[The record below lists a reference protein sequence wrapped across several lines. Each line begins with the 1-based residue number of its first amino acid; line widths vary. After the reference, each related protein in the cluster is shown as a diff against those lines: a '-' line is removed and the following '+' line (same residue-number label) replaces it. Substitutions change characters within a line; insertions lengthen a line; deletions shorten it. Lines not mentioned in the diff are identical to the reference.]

1 MAGTERLGTDD
12 ETRGGGPSV
21 LPRQGQFDATVTDL
35 PLMRVER
42 IWNFWQHSAVNV
54 GLAIATWAFLQ
65 GAAVA
70 YYVGVKQA
78 IAAMIIGYGISVLLV
93 ALAPCMPSVKHGI
106 EQFVGIRSTFG
117 ERGARIFMILVS
129 TLLAAAWSAV
139 LAIMFGHGLVTV
151 INNVFGVA
159 LPETG
164 VAASL
169 LGLIA
174 IVVSWA
180 ILARGPVSVEA
191 VCRAIAP
198 LLILIV
204 VGIIVIVFSR
214 NSWSE
219 LTALVPLG
227 GASDD
232 PHLNFML
239 AVELNLAGGFA
250 WWPNLGN
257 LARLAKTP
265 RAAFWPNWIGVFAA
279 SVAAAAVGVLAALSL
294 QVEEPTQW
302 MIPLAGVVLGVI
314 ALIVVCLANIT
325 AILSQGYASMVALK
339 GGGGALL
346 RRAAWP
352 LLGLVILGPAAVLVF
367 FPEAVYENYGRF
379 VSWGAIVLAPLC
391 AVQFVDYFILR
402 HRHISVRALYQPIG
416 ESPYTYWRGINLAA
430 FAAVA
435 AGAGTYALLLN
446 PLSYEP
452 APLFRYTTASLP
464 AFAVAAAAHY
474 LLTRLVV
481 EPRGLG
487 GYGLRPVA
495 GSSSRMQ
502 S

>member
-1 MAGTERLGTDD
+1 MSGNERLVNSEAAATGQL
-12 ETRGGGPSV
+12 TRQP
-21 LPRQGQFDATVTDL
+21 QGRFDATVTDL
-35 PLMRVER
+35 PLMRAER

-54 GLAIATWAFLQ
+54 GLAVATWAFLQ

-93 ALAPCMPSVKHGI
+93 ALAPCMPSVKYGI

-117 ERGARIFMILVS
+117 DRGARIVMVAVS
-129 TLLAAAWSAV
+129 TILAAAWSAV

-151 INNVFGVA
+151 VNNVFGVA
-159 LPETG
+159 LPQTG

-169 LGLIA
+169 LALIA
-174 IVVSWA
+174 IVVSWT

-191 VCRAIAP
+191 VCRVIAP

-204 VGIIVIVFSR
+204 AGILVIVFSR

-219 LTALVPLG
+219 LAALAPLG
-227 GASDD
+227 GESDD
-232 PHLNFML
+232 PHLSFML

-257 LARLAKTP
+257 LARLTKTS
-265 RAAFWPNWIGVFAA
+265 RAAFWPNMIGVFAA

-294 QVEEPTQW
+294 QVEDPTQW
-302 MIPLAGVVLGVI
+302 FIPLAGVVVGVI
-314 ALIVVCLANIT
+314 ALIVVCLANVT

-346 RRAAWP
+346 RRAPWP
-352 LLGLVILGPAAVLVF
+352 LLGVFILGPAAVLVF

-379 VSWGAIVLAPLC
+379 VSWGAILIAPLC

-402 HRHISVRALYQPIG
+402 RRHINVRALYQPVG
-416 ESPYTYWRGINLAA
+416 ESPYTYWGGFNMAA

-435 AGAGTYALLLN
+435 AGALTYALLLN
-446 PLSYEP
+446 PVTYEP
-452 APLFRYTTASLP
+452 AEVFRYTTASLP
-464 AFAVAAAAHY
+464 AFAVAAATHY

-481 EPRGLG
+481 QPRGMG
-487 GYGLRPVA
+487 GYR
-495 GSSSRMQ
+495 S
-502 S
+502 

>member
-1 MAGTERLGTDD
+1 MGA
-12 ETRGGGPSV
+12 ETRGNGPV
-21 LPRQGQFDATVTDL
+21 IQPPQGRFDATVTDL
-35 PLMRVER
+35 PLMRGER

-54 GLAIATWAFLQ
+54 GLAVATWAFLQ

-117 ERGARIFMILVS
+117 DRGARIVMVVVS

-159 LPETG
+159 LPATG

-169 LGLIA
+169 LALIA

-191 VCRAIAP
+191 VCRVIAP

-219 LTALVPLG
+219 LAALAPLG
-227 GASDD
+227 GVSED
-232 PHLNFML
+232 PHLSFML
-239 AVELNLAGGFA
+239 AIELNLAGGFA

-257 LARLAKTP
+257 LARLTKTS
-265 RAAFWPNWIGVFAA
+265 RAAFWPNLIGVFAA

-294 QVEEPTQW
+294 QVEDPTQW

-314 ALIVVCLANIT
+314 ALIVVCLANVT

-346 RRAAWP
+346 RKAAWP
-352 LLGLVILGPAAVLVF
+352 LLGVVILGPAAVLVF
-367 FPEAVYENYGRF
+367 FPDAVYENYGRF
-379 VSWGAIVLAPLC
+379 VSWGATLLAPLC

-402 HRHISVRALYQPIG
+402 RRHISVRALYQPVG
-416 ESPYTYWRGINLAA
+416 ESPYTYWRGFNVAA
-430 FAAVA
+430 FAAVG
-435 AGAGTYALLLN
+435 AGALTYGLLLN
-446 PLSYEP
+446 PVSYEP
-452 APLFRYTTASLP
+452 AAVFRYTTASLP
-464 AFAVAAAAHY
+464 AFAVAAITHY

-481 EPRGLG
+481 EPLGQGDYRTRQDRRGSK
-487 GYGLRPVA
+487 VVVN
-495 GSSSRMQ
+495 Q
-502 S
+502 SPWC